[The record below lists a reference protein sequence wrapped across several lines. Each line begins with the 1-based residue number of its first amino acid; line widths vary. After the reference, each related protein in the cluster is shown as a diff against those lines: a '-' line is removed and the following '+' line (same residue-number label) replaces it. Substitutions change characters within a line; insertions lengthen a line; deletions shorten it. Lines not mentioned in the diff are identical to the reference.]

1 MYAQYKIYDRG
12 SESIWRRFH
21 KWHNNFLSPIEHPKG
36 VMISYQ
42 NLLHNFELMEESY
55 STDSLTVE
63 LCLLPHYNGY
73 ALVGSYLHSLY
84 VGATAYFITPEIFF
98 RNPTIWIKAMHEFKV
113 THAKVPGCAF
123 FDSIH
128 VQPRSYVLKNLLSVR
143 CIACIEPV
151 QIQDLRNFEKYM
163 SKFGL
168 RKNTIS
174 IGYGLAEHVALVSTT
189 RYDSN
194 KEVVQMKRFA
204 CGSLGSKV
212 AVKIVDPQH
221 KRNTSGL
228 GEVWLSSKS
237 KALGYFKDELKTKE
251 VFEAQIH
258 SSSEGDLYLRTG
270 DIGFVQ
276 GNKLFICEKF
286 EDFLTLEG
294 ETCFLDTDRTFFPTD
309 IENVIESTMAAIRR
323 GTTIVIKHRTIWC
336 TDKISVLAELR
347 SADYSTEQC
356 DAFTSEIIK
365 NVAEYF
371 DVVTSGVFFFR
382 PLTMP
387 FTTFGKRQRSK
398 SLTHRMRG
406 MEEVKM
412 YEWQD
417 IGKEEAKSMRRSTP
431 ATVKSLTPT
440 SQGTTPLSQ
449 GGFSQEGEKSLLSS
463 VQEEMVATLDP
474 APMGFIPAPQGG
486 ASPVSKHSGSPLTS
500 PQGRSFPLAKGK
512 QQKPPPPS
520 PPPQMKPAPLADGR
534 FSLLPGMYPPGTIG
548 IKPRRV
554 SVPVSPFSNKPPR
567 SMRRVQSESLLSGAS
582 GMNKM
587 LQVLRR
593 VTGQDIGPN
602 EKIWEVG
609 SPVVDEM
616 SRIMKEEYGFCIDK
630 GTILMAESPI
640 ALLKLMKISLLNTDK
655 LNCLTDS
662 TESSQL
668 RTAKPWLQSLAECL
682 PHYDYFLSRVLRS
695 ESRVYV
701 NEVEEFQHS
710 ETDIAIIGVGG
721 SFAGQFLFC
730 IPDPVNYK

>member
-1 MYAQYKIYDRG
+1 M
-12 SESIWRRFH
+12 
-21 KWHNNFLSPIEHPKG
+21 
-36 VMISYQ
+36 VSYQ

-55 STDSLTVE
+55 STDSSTVE

-73 ALVGSYLHSLY
+73 ALVGSYLHTLY
-84 VGATAYFITPEIFF
+84 VGASAYFISPETFF
-98 RNPTIWIKAMHEFKV
+98 HHPTTWVEAMHEFEV

-128 VQPRSYVLKNLLSVR
+128 VQPRSYVLKNLLSIR

-151 QIQDLRNFEKYM
+151 QIQDLCNFEKFM

-189 RYDSN
+189 RYDSD
-194 KEVVQMKRFA
+194 KEVVRMKRSA
-204 CGSLGSKV
+204 CGSLGSRV

-221 KRNTSGL
+221 QRFTSGL
-228 GEVWLSSKS
+228 GEVWLNSKS
-237 KALGYFKDELKTKE
+237 KALGYFQDELKTKD
-251 VFEAQIH
+251 VFEARTH
-258 SSSEGDLYLRTG
+258 SGSEGDLYLRTG

-276 GNKLFICEKF
+276 DGELFICEKF
-286 EDFLTLEG
+286 EDFLALED
-294 ETCFLDTDRTFFPTD
+294 ETGFLGSNDRTFFPTD
-309 IENVIESTMAAIRR
+309 IENAVESAVAAIRR
-323 GTTIVIKHRTIWC
+323 GTTTVIKHRAIWC

-356 DAFTSEIIK
+356 DVFTSEIIK
-365 NVAEYF
+365 TVAEYF
-371 DVVTSGVFFFR
+371 EVVTSGVFFFR

-387 FTTFGKRQRSK
+387 FTTLGKRQRSK
-398 SLTHRMRG
+398 SLNHRMRG

-417 IGKEEAKSMRRSTP
+417 TEKKKVDEEAKSMRRSTP
-431 ATVKSLTPT
+431 AKVKSLTPT
-440 SQGTTPLSQ
+440 SQGTTPLRRLPGSQ
-449 GGFSQEGEKSLLSS
+449 GGPSQERSKFPLSP
-463 VQEEMVATLDP
+463 VHEERVIALDP
-474 APMGFIPAPQGG
+474 APTGVVPASQGG
-486 ASPVSKHSGSPLTS
+486 TPPVPKQSGSPDATRPFPAILVTS
-500 PQGRSFPLAKGK
+500 PQGRSFPLAKERK
-512 QQKPPPPS
+512 QIPPAPPI
-520 PPPQMKPAPLADGR
+520 KPALSANAR

-548 IKPRRV
+548 IKSRRV
-554 SVPVSPFSNKPPR
+554 SVPASFSKKPHR
-567 SMRRVQSESLLSGAS
+567 SMKRVQSESLLLGAS

-587 LQVLRR
+587 LHVLRK
-593 VTGQDIGPN
+593 VTGQEISPN

-630 GTILMAESPI
+630 GTLVMAESPI

-655 LNCLTDS
+655 LNCLTAK

-668 RTAKPWLQSLAECL
+668 RTAKPWLHSLAECL
-682 PHYDYFLSRVLRS
+682 PHYDYFLSKVLRS

-710 ETDIAIIGVGG
+710 ETDIAIVGVGG
-721 SFAGQFLFC
+721 SFAGQFLFSSQS
-730 IPDPVNYK
+730 PVI